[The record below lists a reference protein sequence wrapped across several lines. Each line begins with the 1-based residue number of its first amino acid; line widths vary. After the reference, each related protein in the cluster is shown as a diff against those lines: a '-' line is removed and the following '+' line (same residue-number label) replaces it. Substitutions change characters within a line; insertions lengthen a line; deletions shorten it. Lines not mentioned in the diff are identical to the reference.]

1 MVGRLYWASC
11 ARATSI
17 DALLRHSPPPRRAAA
32 YIRRQQAGGFWRAT
46 DYIRQAV
53 VGTDVL
59 LRRSPRVVLP
69 QISGNS
75 RPADFGGRLSILGGG
90 QAVRGQRAQMLCC
103 AALSAS
109 FCRQYTATAIQRSRP
124 TPCTT
129 AKPCYCKS
137 CVTAFGGWPRASRAW
152 QRAQTFCCVA
162 LPVLCCRKYPA
173 TAVRQISEAGW
184 LYWGGT
190 SRARAAG
197 IDALLRRSPP
207 RVVLP
212 PIYGDSDSTVAPYT
226 VHYR

>member
-1 MVGRLYWASC
+1 MAGCLYW
-11 ARATSI
+11 
-17 DALLRHSPPPRRAAA
+17 
-32 YIRRQQAGGFWRAT
+32 
-46 DYIRQAV
+46 
-53 VGTDVL
+53 
-59 LRRSPRVVLP
+59 
-69 QISGNS
+69 
-75 RPADFGGRLSILGGG
+75 GG

-173 TAVRQISEAGW
+173 AAGRRISEAGW
-184 LYWGGT
+184 LGQAVRGQQVQTFRCAALPRAVLLPLISRGRQRFGGFLR
-190 SRARAAG
+190 SRPAPRTAAKPCFCKSCVTAFGNCTPAPCAVCCKKGTEASSAIRAFGGRAPRCV
-197 IDALLRRSPP
+197 RRCE
-207 RVVLP
+207 
-212 PIYGDSDSTVAPYT
+212 
-226 VHYR
+226 

>member
-17 DALLRHSPPPRRAAA
+17 DALLRHSPPPASCGRLYPEAAGRRILAGDRLYPASRSRYRRSAASLSPCCAAA
-32 YIRRQQAGGFWRAT
+32 NIRQQQAGGFRWP
-46 DYIRQAV
+46 AV
-53 VGTDVL
+53 YT
-59 LRRSPRVVLP
+59 
-69 QISGNS
+69 
-75 RPADFGGRLSILGGG
+75 GGG